1 MLWYPYGYFR
11 LDKCPVLRRW
21 EGARLVG
28 QTAEER
34 NAERAGSRQLG
45 QGLVE
50 TALLF
55 PVLLVV
61 LSGLMEFGFLL
72 NEYLALQ
79 DAARN
84 AARFAADGMY
94 NFRDNNHSCA
104 PGTGTRDFFRQTSC
118 LVYQELAQERP
129 EIALDFTTGQ
139 DDIIISAFSIAED
152 YCLSPPT
159 YPPNPCI
166 PPNPGVSCVTARH
179 PASAG
184 EAGWSAAL
192 DATGVRNQSSHIS
205 TDQVNARLDSS
216 APSTGLVIVELYYT
230 YDQKL
235 KLPWIT
241 AFLDDPLLIHSYAL
255 MPLVSAEPTPTPI
268 P

>member
-1 MLWYPYGYFR
+1 MLTKVR
-11 LDKCPVLRRW
+11 LWVSSCKWKPVP
-21 EGARLVG
+21 
-28 QTAEER
+28 
-34 NAERAGSRQLG
+34 RATG

-50 TALLF
+50 TAFLLPILLF
-55 PVLLVV
+55 VV
-61 LSGLMEFGFLL
+61 SGLTEFGFLL

-94 NFRDNNHSCA
+94 NFSDNNHSCA
-104 PGTGTRDFFRQTSC
+104 AGTGTRDFYRQTAC

-129 EIALDFTTGQ
+129 EIVLDFTTGQ
-139 DDIIISAFSIAED
+139 DDIIISAFSIAQE
-152 YCLSPPT
+152 YCASPPT
-159 YPPNPCI
+159 YPPNPRI
-166 PPNPGVSCVTARH
+166 PPNPGVSCVTRRH
-179 PASAG
+179 PTSAG

-192 DATGVRNQSSHIS
+192 DATGVRNQSSRITTS
-205 TDQVNARLDSS
+205 EINDRLDSS
-216 APSTGLVIVELYYT
+216 APSTGLVTVELFYT
-230 YDQKL
+230 YEQKL

-241 AFLDDPLLIHSYAL
+241 IFLDDPLLLHNYAL

>member
-1 MLWYPYGYFR
+1 MASR
-11 LDKCPVLRRW
+11 LTFWVRKALS
-21 EGARLVG
+21 GAKL
-28 QTAEER
+28 QAT
-34 NAERAGSRQLG
+34 G

-50 TALLF
+50 TALLL
-55 PVLLVV
+55 PILLFVV
-61 LSGLMEFGFLL
+61 SGLTEFGFLL

-94 NFRDNNHSCA
+94 NFQDNNHSCA
-104 PGTGTRDFFRQTSC
+104 PGTGTRDFYRQTAC

-129 EIALDFTTGQ
+129 EVVLDFTTGQ
-139 DDIIISAFSIAED
+139 DDIVISAFSIAQE
-152 YCLSPPT
+152 YCASPPE
-159 YPPNPCI
+159 YPPNPRI
-166 PPNPGVSCVTARH
+166 PPNPGVSCVTRRH
-179 PASAG
+179 PSSAG

-192 DATGVRNQSSHIS
+192 DATGVRNQTSRITTSEI
-205 TDQVNARLDSS
+205 NARLDSS
-216 APSTGLVIVELYYT
+216 APSTGLVTVELFYT
-230 YDQKL
+230 YEQKL

-241 AFLDDPLLIHSYAL
+241 IFLDDPLLLHNYAL